1 MSLRITVKQLMISLV
16 TCLACSSA
24 ALADTSDTLADTQEE
39 AQITTQQ
46 SVDSDYGECLESARY
61 EGESIMCMIDAFY
74 KFNDLAEQLPH
85 SDYGNQAYETQ
96 LDACSEVEDTPTS
109 LECAILAAKAYLH
122 DGDTMQ
128 SQAMAQRQSAAQ
140 SDLVAQTDSEAAANH
155 GVPLIEQ

>member
-1 MSLRITVKQLMISLV
+1 MSLRVKVKTVAVSLLA
-16 TCLACSSA
+16 CLAYSSP
-24 ALADTSDTLADTQEE
+24 ALADTSEALAVPEQK
-39 AQITTQQ
+39 AHLTTKH
-46 SVDSDYGECLESARY
+46 SVDTSYSECLESARY

-74 KFNDLAEQLPH
+74 KYNDLAEQLPH

-128 SQAMAQRQSAAQ
+128 SQAMAPRQS
-140 SDLVAQTDSEAAANH
+140 VAQADSVTAANH
-155 GVPLIEQ
+155 GVPLIE